1 MGELTFILPTLNQIY
16 NYLIDIATEI
26 KNRDLKID
34 TIVGI
39 SRGGLIPA
47 RFLSDLL
54 LIPDIKIVAAGFYS
68 GPNVRMEK
76 PIIYTSIPEEELKGK
91 NILLVDDVADTGET
105 LEAVRLHLLE
115 KGAKNVYTAVIY
127 VKPWNKAKID
137 FYSQKTDAWIIF
149 PWEFIETAQQLFK
162 IESWNK
168 FKREVESNKDL
179 VEILN
184 RFLGYKE

>member
-1 MGELTFILPTLNQIY
+1 MKDLTFILPSLNQIY
-16 NYLIDIATEI
+16 NYLIEIASEI
-26 KNRDLKID
+26 KNKDIKID

-68 GPNVRMEK
+68 GPNRRMEK
-76 PIIYTSIPEEELKGK
+76 PVIYTSIPEDEVRNK

-105 LEAVRLHLLE
+105 LEAVRIHLLE

-137 FYSQKTDAWIIF
+137 FYSQETDAWIIF

-162 IESWNK
+162 IESWDK

-179 VEILN
+179 VKILN
-184 RFLGYKE
+184 KFLGVEE

>member
-1 MGELTFILPTLNQIY
+1 MGDLTFILPTLNQIY
-16 NYLIDIATEI
+16 SFLIDIATQI
-26 KNRDLKID
+26 KNRKLKID

-68 GPNVRMEK
+68 GPNVRLEK
-76 PIIYTSIPEEELKGK
+76 PIIYTSIPDEEVMNK

-137 FYSQKTDAWIIF
+137 FYSQTTDAWIIF

-162 IESWNK
+162 IDSWDKFRREIESNEELVKILNK
-168 FKREVESNKDL
+168 FLESGK
-179 VEILN
+179 
-184 RFLGYKE
+184 